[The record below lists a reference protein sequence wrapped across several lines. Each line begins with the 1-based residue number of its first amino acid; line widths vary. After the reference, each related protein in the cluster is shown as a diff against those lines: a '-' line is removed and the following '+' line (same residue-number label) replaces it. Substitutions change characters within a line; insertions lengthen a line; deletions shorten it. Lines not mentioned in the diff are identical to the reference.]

1 METEREKFKIMPV
14 KGGPLRNDM
23 LLDVTVTAEIIVVMI
38 LITLREYTR

>member
-1 METEREKFKIMPV
+1 METERENFKIMAV

-23 LLDVTVTAEIIVVMI
+23 LLDVTMTAEIIVIMI